1 MFYLF
6 SLTRPPLVRLVNEVA
21 LPVARDPDGGLR
33 ELFSL
38 PRPRN
43 ELVLI
48 VCGTSSMLIPI
59 GSPYTDGNA
68 GWWLVQLLRLVWI
81 SAQTTWHRPEIFMH

>member
-33 ELFSL
+33 ELF
-38 PRPRN
+38 
-43 ELVLI
+43 
-48 VCGTSSMLIPI
+48 T
-59 GSPYTDGNA
+59 T
-68 GWWLVQLLRLVWI
+68 
-81 SAQTTWHRPEIFMH
+81 AQK